1 MAVTSFTPLSNVRVL
16 SGVPLDSSYSDTLY
30 FSSVSE
36 QTAFFMGKT
45 KYSFAQVAP
54 VRIPNTIRLDVVAD
68 NIYDCNY
75 VMFQNANYKNKWFYG
90 FITGIE
96 WVNVNACVVSYEID
110 AIQSWFF
117 DMEINECMVEREH
130 SATDEVGDNLQPEPV
145 DCSEYVLEAGKIP
158 DEFDSYTG
166 VVLSTYNSDF
176 YSAPRGVF
184 AGTFTGGYVYFSSLS
199 STDEKG
205 EPYILHLID
214 EIVTAGQQDTIIATF
229 IMPTAFLPTPPVTD
243 NITSPIVKDFTFQKF
258 FNAIGNYIPRN
269 KKLFTYPYDFLF
281 VTSGSGSSKV
291 YRFEYFDNKSSY
303 FNHDFKIQ
311 ASVSANCEI
320 IEYPIDYNGQAKNTD
335 ESLIISGFPQF
346 AYNIDTYKAWV
357 AQNSS
362 SYNLSMLQSTISL
375 IGSIATIPATGPIGT
390 IGAFSSATNLLQTAN
405 TRVQAENASDVSRGT
420 QGTNVLQTMGRLCFI
435 FYEKHL
441 REDVLARI
449 DDFFDRYGYA
459 TNLLKKPN
467 LNTRQSWNYV
477 KTDGANIT
485 GKVPFDDLAKIKSCF
500 NNGITF
506 WHGDYVGDYSRSND
520 PV

>member
-1 MAVTSFTPLSNVRVL
+1 MAITSFSPLSNVRIL
-16 SGVPLDSSYSDTLY
+16 SDVPLDSSYSDTLY

-36 QTAFFMGKT
+36 QTAFFTGKT
-45 KYSFAQVAP
+45 KYSFSQVAP
-54 VRIPNTIRLDVVAD
+54 VRLPNSVRLDIVAD
-68 NIYDCNY
+68 NLYDCNY
-75 VMFQNANYKNKWFYG
+75 IMFQNANYKSKWFYG
-90 FITGIE
+90 FITAIE
-96 WVNVNACVVSYEID
+96 WINVNACVVTYEID
-110 AIQSWFF
+110 AIQTWFF

-130 SATDEVGDNLQPEPV
+130 SATDEIGDNLQPEPV
-145 DCSEYVLEAGKIP
+145 DCSEYVLEPGIIP

-214 EIVTAGQQDTIIATF
+214 EIVTAGQQDTIFATF
-229 IMPTAFLPTPPVTD
+229 VMPTAFLPLPPVTD
-243 NITSPIVKDFTFQKF
+243 YITSPILKDFTYQHFY
-258 FNAIGNYIPRN
+258 NAIGNYIPRN

-281 VTSGSGSSKV
+281 VTSGSGSSKI
-291 YRFEYFDNKSSY
+291 YRFEYFENKSSY
-303 FNHDFKIQ
+303 FRHDFIMQ

-320 IEYPIDYNGQAKNTD
+320 IAYPIDYNGQAKNTD

-346 AYNIDTYKAWV
+346 AYNVDTYKAWV

-362 SYNLSMLQSTISL
+362 SYNLNMLQSTIGL
-375 IGSIATIPATGPIGT
+375 IGSIASIPATGPMGI
-390 IGAFSSATNLLQTAN
+390 ASAASSATSLLQTAN
-405 TRVQAENASDVSRGT
+405 AQVQASNASDVSRGT

-441 REDVLARI
+441 REDVLERI

-477 KTDGANIT
+477 KTEKANIT
-485 GKVPFDDLAKIKSCF
+485 GKVPFDDLAKIKQCF

-506 WHGDYVGDYSRSND
+506 WHGDFVGDYSRSNN